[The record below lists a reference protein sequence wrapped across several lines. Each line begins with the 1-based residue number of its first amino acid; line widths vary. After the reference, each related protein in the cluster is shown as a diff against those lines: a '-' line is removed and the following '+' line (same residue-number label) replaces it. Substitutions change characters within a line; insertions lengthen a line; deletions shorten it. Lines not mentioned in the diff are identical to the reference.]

1 MISKEITIFFPFI
14 GLLAQKENRTGQR
27 ERHKLCIGDS
37 QVCPGADTLPLF
49 LEAFGQDDGGE
60 IYVLGA
66 SILPIDAAAGTRLLI
81 QSGTVII
88 IQGKSSVC
96 KIYNRRWNLLAY

>member
-1 MISKEITIFFPFI
+1 M
-14 GLLAQKENRTGQR
+14 
-27 ERHKLCIGDS
+27 CIGDS

-66 SILPIDAAAGTRLLI
+66 SILPIDAAAG
-81 QSGTVII
+81 II
-88 IQGKSSVC
+88 YQIADPVRYDNYPR
-96 KIYNRRWNLLAY
+96 KIFAL